1 MSKVKSNLSRASVV
15 RLIACQALCVYNDK
29 SLESQ
34 NMNEILESIN
44 DYYVKEYLGKENS
57 TQNDYKTLYK
67 TEFLNNMLDGLLKD
81 EEKINDILEKEIRN
95 FSNTIENL
103 LDTTRE
109 CFKLAIYE
117 MLNFADLAPE
127 IIISEYVDIVAEF
140 TNDDNETKFAN
151 KVLENLSVKLR
162 GKKEKNIDN
171 KNIEN
176 NKSKHRKVISL
187 QKKTNEETN

>member
-1 MSKVKSNLSRASVV
+1 MSKAKLNLSRASVV

-67 TEFLNNMLDGLLKD
+67 TEFLNNMLTGLLKD
-81 EEKINDILEKEIRN
+81 EEKINEILEKEIRN

-117 MLNFADLAPE
+117 MLNFIDLAPE

-176 NKSKHRKVISL
+176 NKSKHREVISL
-187 QKKTNEETN
+187 QKKIDEETN